1 MHDYRY
7 KTEYKSG
14 KRNVV
19 ADQPSRPV
27 RVIQGSEDGEWLG
40 KSKEEMKVMQ
50 RAEARWR
57 EMVDYLEG
65 GRVPRSKYPRATL
78 DQFALEEDHTIPM

>member
-1 MHDYRY
+1 MRHYSY
-7 KTEYKSG
+7 KVEYKSG

-19 ADQPSRPV
+19 ADQLSRPA

-40 KSKEEMKVMQ
+40 KSIEEMKVMQ
-50 RAEARWR
+50 RAEARRR

-65 GRVPRSKYPRATL
+65 GRIPGSNYKLAISFRRR
-78 DQFALEEDHTIPM
+78 HTILM